1 MLRRLI
7 EAVARG
13 GTGDT
18 RELAAELGASQAV
31 VEAMMDELAR
41 RGYVERASECLP
53 SCGECPAS
61 GICASRG
68 SGGIWILTRTGRE
81 LATH

>member
-1 MLRRLI
+1 VLRRLI

-13 GTGDT
+13 GAGDT
-18 RELAAELGASQAV
+18 RELAAELGASHAV

-41 RGYVERASECLP
+41 RGFVERASECLP
-53 SCGECPAS
+53 SCGDCPAS

-68 SGGIWILTRTGRE
+68 SGGIWIVTRAGRE
-81 LATH
+81 MAAY

>member
-1 MLRRLI
+1 VLRRLI

-13 GTGDT
+13 GAGDT

-41 RGYVERASECLP
+41 RGLVARASECMP
-53 SCGECPAS
+53 ACSECPAG

-68 SGGIWILTRTGRE
+68 SGGIWIVTRAGRE
-81 LATH
+81 LAAH